1 MASSRAIFLGWWR
14 PQDQSRSGY
23 RYVLQLAIVFALYFG
38 AGKLGLAI
46 PFTSSN
52 VSPIWPAAG
61 IAVAAVL
68 IWGIQVAPAIAFAA
82 FLVNFLTPIPTSASV
97 AIGLGNASSAVVA
110 GYLLRRSD
118 FQTSLPRLRDVLKL
132 VTVAAVLTTTVAAS
146 VGVTALTLAH
156 TKAWSGYGSAWRIWW
171 LGDAMGVLVVA
182 PLLLTGR
189 GLVSVYRGW
198 RLLEAC
204 FLLIAILV
212 TSAAIF
218 GGAAVRDDVL
228 AFVVFPFV
236 IWAALRF
243 RVAGAAG
250 GTCPPPRA
258 GAGSERSAWP
268 ATGARTAA

>member
-1 MASSRAIFLGWWR
+1 M
-14 PQDQSRSGY
+14 
-23 RYVLQLAIVFALYFG
+23 FALYFA

-68 IWGIQVAPAIAFAA
+68 IWGIQIAPAIAFAA
-82 FLVNFLTPIPTSASV
+82 FLVELPNPDP
-97 AIGLGNASSAVVA
+97 
-110 GYLLRRSD
+110 YLRIRRYRTGERVQRRRCGILVEAFSD
-118 FQTSLPRLRDVLKL
+118 FLASLPRLRDVLKL
-132 VTVAAVLTTTVAAS
+132 VTVAAVLTTTLAAS

-189 GLVSVYRGW
+189 DLVSVCRGW
-198 RLLEAC
+198 RLVEGC
-204 FLLIAILV
+204 FLLVATLV

-218 GGAAVRDDVL
+218 GA
-228 AFVVFPFV
+228 
-236 IWAALRF
+236 
-243 RVAGAAG
+243 
-250 GTCPPPRA
+250 C
-258 GAGSERSAWP
+258 SSA
-268 ATGARTAA
+268 R

>member
-1 MASSRAIFLGWWR
+1 MASSGSLAADRETRQDRAEL
-14 PQDQSRSGY
+14 GY
-23 RYVLQLAIVFALYFG
+23 RYVLQLAIVFAIYFA
-38 AGKLGLAI
+38 AGKLGLAV

-68 IWGIQVAPAIAFAA
+68 IWGIRVAPAIAFAA

-118 FQTSLPRLRDVLKL
+118 FQSSLPRLRDVLKM
-132 VTVAAVLTTTVAAS
+132 VTVAAVLTTTLAAF

-156 TKAWSGYGSAWRIWW
+156 TKAWSGYASAWRIWW

-189 GLVSVYRGW
+189 DLVSVYRGW
-198 RLLEAC
+198 RLLEAS

-243 RVAGAAG
+243 RVAGAAV
-250 GTCPPPRA
+250 A
-258 GAGSERSAWP
+258 GVLSASVAVWQRQAYP
-268 ATGARTAA
+268 GNN